1 MKKILCY
8 VYLGENGSVLT
19 PVKIE
24 GVPCVE
30 KYRLVADEGYQLTRD
45 NVNFVSTITVS
56 KNEVSKWH
64 EVLKGQG

>member
-30 KYRLVADEGYQLTRD
+30 KYR
-45 NVNFVSTITVS
+45 
-56 KNEVSKWH
+56 
-64 EVLKGQG
+64 